1 MSLLKWAIFGLLALP
16 LAELVVF
23 VVIALSIGFL
33 PAVALTIITS
43 LAGAAVIRNAGSGE
57 VARARSAFGDAT
69 VTRVELDGPGFLTV
83 VAGFLLL
90 IPGFITDVI
99 GAALLLSPTRRLLH
113 AALRRAV
120 APAGVRTERTGVV
133 DLEPDQWR
141 RVPEQQIGR
150 GPGKTP

>member
-1 MSLLKWAIFGLLALP
+1 
-16 LAELVVF
+16 
-23 VVIALSIGFL
+23 
-33 PAVALTIITS
+33 
-43 LAGAAVIRNAGSGE
+43 
-57 VARARSAFGDAT
+57 

-99 GAALLLSPTRRLLH
+99 GAALLLAPTRRLLH

-120 APAGVRTERTGVV
+120 VPVAGRTERPGVV

-141 RVPEQQIGR
+141 RVPDRQIGR
-150 GPGKTP
+150 KPGKAP